1 MWRTVSFVERIE
13 VDFCGNLFNEAIFV
27 GDVDNDK
34 AYELVVGNVEGDLA
48 VFKGTC
54 SSPWRKSS
62 DLGMITCVGVG
73 DIESKGKNMLV
84 VLTAEGWCYIYDI
97 KSDHSGGSD
106 QNSKEGEDSDKTL
119 KPLFTQHLPAN
130 GKVLL
135 IADVDGDGQ
144 TELVIGYADRV
155 VRCFKW
161 MSISDGEPE
170 LISNAKL
177 IQCDKWQLSRQIG
190 SLTLNIAAD
199 GMPELLV
206 AQPGGTYSRL
216 FHTVSTDDGTQEE
229 ISFEEVPLSSARSR
243 NVGIKTEIVGGIVK
257 DHTKDMKR
265 TMENQDSC
273 SKVES
278 QNVDKKDI
286 GTYCALCTLDGTLVM
301 VENKQVLWSLQVD
314 HQLFSLTKL
323 DVTGNGTDEVIC
335 CAWDGQ
341 TYIVN
346 HSRDVVRY
354 QFDEN
359 VAAFTAGLYAVNG
372 QDNVPCF
379 VYATFNNKIYIY
391 YNISLPQVEST
402 NLIEVMDKME
412 ETKSLLN
419 KLELNN
425 ISVQQKR
432 ELYHWCLYGWKPKT

>member
-34 AYELVVGNVEGDLA
+34 AYELVVGNVDGDLA
-48 VFKGTC
+48 VFKGTS

-73 DIESKGKNMLV
+73 DIENKGKNMLV

-97 KSDHSGGSD
+97 KSDHSG
-106 QNSKEGEDSDKTL
+106 EGEDSDKTL

-144 TELVIGYADRV
+144 TELVVGYADRV

-161 MSISDGEPE
+161 MSISDSETE
-170 LISNAKL
+170 LTSNAKL

-199 GMPELLV
+199 GKPELLV
-206 AQPGGTYSRL
+206 AQPG
-216 FHTVSTDDGTQEE
+216 D
-229 ISFEEVPLSSARSR
+229 VPLSSARSR
-243 NVGIKTEIVGGIVK
+243 NIGIKTEI
-257 DHTKDMKR
+257 
-265 TMENQDSC
+265 
-273 SKVES
+273 
-278 QNVDKKDI
+278 
-286 GTYCALCTLDGTLVM
+286 
-301 VENKQVLWSLQVD
+301 
-314 HQLFSLTKL
+314 
-323 DVTGNGTDEVIC
+323 GNGTDEVIC

-354 QFDEN
+354 H
-359 VAAFTAGLYAVNG
+359 
-372 QDNVPCF
+372 
-379 VYATFNNKIYIY
+379 
-391 YNISLPQVEST
+391 LPQVEST
-402 NLIEVMDKME
+402 NLIEVMDNME
-412 ETKSLLN
+412 ETESLLS
-419 KLELNN
+419 KLKLSN

-432 ELYHWCLYGWKPKT
+432 ELYHWCLYVSISAKDA